1 MVLQKQHASIYWRQL
16 SSENR
21 AAVEAA
27 VAMDL
32 WERSVNSTMARVPQ
46 VQDRIVRDPFH
57 LGRMLNEAV
66 DHLLHSP
73 DLASPI
79 KRRST
84 GNEPAPLFAVKKE
97 ILLRSEPRSLQFY
110 LCPWPNS

>member
-1 MVLQKQHASIYWRQL
+1 MVLQEQRASIYWRQL

-66 DHLLHSP
+66 DR
-73 DLASPI
+73 
-79 KRRST
+79 KR
-84 GNEPAPLFAVKKE
+84 
-97 ILLRSEPRSLQFY
+97 
-110 LCPWPNS
+110 